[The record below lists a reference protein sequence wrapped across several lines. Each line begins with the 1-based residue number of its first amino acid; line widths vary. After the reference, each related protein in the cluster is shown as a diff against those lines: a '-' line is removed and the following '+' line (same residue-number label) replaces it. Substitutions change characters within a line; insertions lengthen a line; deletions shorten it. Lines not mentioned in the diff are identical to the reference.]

1 MATPYDGKVAVWF
14 WKGDSVA
21 EDTIEDVVRTLKQ
34 WAPNVKQV
42 WVKTSDGH
50 NWMGEFDSDRDMAID
65 SVASVDKWVRVL
77 EANGMEFHAWCVV
90 KGQNIQGEADRIIE
104 VCNRPGVRSMVLDV
118 EPYSGFWTVG
128 KEPIRPL
135 MTRIRRGVGGRFHI
149 AMAVDPRPQHKP
161 RIFPEEW
168 RPFVN
173 SVHLQ
178 LYWNTFQRPVDEVLE
193 EGFSTW
199 ADFGLPIFPV
209 LQGKAPRDEMNRARQ
224 LVVSKYKAT
233 GISWWR
239 FGVIGPV
246 EFPALNHPISP
257 GPGEEPEPEPPPAQG
272 RYGIEVVVTPDHPNY
287 RDGAHG
293 GQNVD
298 NLMQTFRGTWGW
310 TTKYKKTERTT
321 SQVWARWD
329 PQLVASGWY
338 EISAF
343 VPSRHATTE
352 RARFKIHGVLG
363 AANELEVPVRQADY
377 YNLWVP
383 LGVYQFDAN
392 DDRAGVVFL
401 NDLTGEDGK
410 EIAFDAIR
418 WRQVVGITPTNKYL
432 ADGYDS
438 PVGTAAERKE
448 DDIWPGKWFDATGF
462 ARRYRVGTP
471 SEAYHTGADLN
482 LNDPY
487 WDADKL
493 SPVYAAASGVVTFAN
508 RVSGWGHII
517 IIRHDP
523 LITTGEV
530 MYGRYSHVTGVL
542 VSVGDRVVRGQQIAK
557 VGNAEGL
564 FAYHLHFDLSPTS
577 VLETQPWH
585 WPKLDWN
592 SLMKN
597 YVDPQAFIRRNRPKD
612 R

>member
-1 MATPYDGKVAVWF
+1 MATPYDGKVAVWH

-21 EDTIEDVVRTLKQ
+21 ENTIEELVQTLKT
-34 WAPNVKQV
+34 WAPAVKQV
-42 WVKTSDGH
+42 WVKTSDGP
-50 NWMGEFDSDRDMAID
+50 NWQGEFDRDRNLAID

-77 EANGMEFHAWCVV
+77 EANGMEFHAWCVLT
-90 KGQNIQGEADRIIE
+90 GRNINAEADRIIE

-128 KEPIRPL
+128 KDPIRPL
-135 MTRIRRGVGGRFHI
+135 MTRVRRGIGGRFHLG
-149 AMAVDPRPQHKP
+149 MAVDPRPQHKP

-168 RPFVN
+168 RPFIN

-178 LYWNTFQRPVDEVLE
+178 LYWETFQRPVAAVLE

-199 ADFGLPIFPV
+199 ADYGLPLFPA
-209 LQGKAPRDEMNRARQ
+209 LQGKSTRNAMMEARQ
-224 LVVSKYKAT
+224 LAVEKYKAT

-246 EFPALNHPISP
+246 EFPAINHPIIPS
-257 GPGEEPEPEPPPAQG
+257 EPVPDPEPPPARG
-272 RYGIEVVVTPDHPNY
+272 RYGIEIVVTPDHPNY
-287 RDGAHG
+287 RNGAHG

-298 NLMQTFRGTWGW
+298 QLLSTFKGTWGW
-310 TTKYKKTERTT
+310 TTKYKKTERNS
-321 SQVWARWD
+321 SQMWARWD

-338 EISAF
+338 EVSAF

-352 RARFKIHGVLG
+352 RARYKLHGVLG
-363 AANELEVPVRQADY
+363 ASGELEIPVRQIDY

-383 LGVYQFDAN
+383 LGVFQFDAN
-392 DDRAGVVFL
+392 NDAAGVVFL
-401 NDLTGEDGK
+401 NDLTGEDNK
-410 EIAFDAIR
+410 EIAFDALR

-432 ADGYDS
+432 ADGYDA
-438 PVGTAAERKE
+438 PIGTAAERAS
-448 DDIWPGKWFDATGF
+448 DDVWPGKWFDATGF
-462 ARRYRVGTP
+462 ARRYRAGTP

-482 LNDPY
+482 VNEPY

-493 SPVYAAASGVVTFAN
+493 TPVYAAASGVVTYSN
-508 RVSGWGHII
+508 RVAGWGHII

-523 LITTGEV
+523 LITTGQV
-530 MYGRYSHVTGVL
+530 LYGRYAHVSSPIVK
-542 VSVGDRVVRGQQIAK
+542 VGDRVVRGQQIAK

-564 FAYHLHFDLSPTS
+564 YAYHLHFDLSPTA

-585 WPKLDWN
+585 WPKLNWN
-592 SLMKN
+592 ALMEN
-597 YVDPQAFIRRNRPKD
+597 YVDPQDFIRRNRPED